1 MSITSVADATASS
14 QRRETD
20 LLELVKSME
29 SVIREAEPRI
39 ETEGRVPIEIIHQL
53 YDGGLF
59 RSFLPRELSGLEV
72 HPVQWLEAIT
82 ELSRINGSVGWLG
95 MLHAGGTWCEP
106 EVMAPIIEKDRW
118 ITAGNLG
125 RAAGKAYRV
134 DGGYRISGKWPF
146 CSGSPEATYLYG
158 RAMLYDENDE
168 LVIHPVD
175 GNPWYITGYFPR
187 QDVIIHDD
195 WDALG
200 LRGTGSG
207 HIEVQDVFVP
217 TEMVNELGVHYRAY
231 DRPLYRA
238 PFNLLAHSAHAIGL
252 LEAALDEFTKQVHKA
267 AAHGSLRQ
275 ARLGNEQIHQHA
287 AGKTDAVIRSL
298 KAFLMDATNAA
309 YENAQDHGP
318 VEYEHRVRIH
328 QTNVFCVQTANEAM
342 HYIYQQTGSPGIFR
356 GTRIERIFRDMT
368 VAAQHTIVGDA
379 SMDRVGQY
387 LLTKDLPSGPQID
400 VSSTG
405 FIMGPHPQ
413 FDTKASD
420 AE

>member
-1 MSITSVADATASS
+1 MSATSLSE
-14 QRRETD
+14 ETISGDRSEVD
-20 LLELVKSME
+20 LVGLVHSLEPQ
-29 SVIREAEPRI
+29 IREAEGRI
-39 ETEGRVPIEIIHQL
+39 ETEGRTPIELIHQL

-59 RSFLPRELSGLEV
+59 RSFLPRELGGLEV
-72 HPVQWLEAIT
+72 HPADWLKAII

-106 EVMAPIIEKDRW
+106 EVMKPILAQNRW

-134 DGGYRISGKWPF
+134 DGGYRITGKWPF
-146 CSGSPEATYLYG
+146 SSGSPEATYLYG
-158 RAMLYDENDE
+158 RSMLYDENDNQ
-168 LVIHPVD
+168 VFHPVD

-187 QDVIIHDD
+187 EDVIVHDD

-207 HIEVQDVFVP
+207 HIEVKDVFVP

-238 PFNLLAHSAHAIGL
+238 PFNVLAHSAHAIGL
-252 LEAALDEFTKQVHKA
+252 LQSALEEFVAQVHKA
-267 AAHGSLRQ
+267 ASHGSLRQ

-298 KAFLMDATNAA
+298 TAYLMEVAHDA
-309 YENAQDHGP
+309 YENAKDHGP
-318 VEYEHRVRIH
+318 VEYVHRVRIH
-328 QTNVFCVQTANEAM
+328 QVNVHCVQRANEAL

-368 VAAQHTIVGDA
+368 VAAQHTLVGDA

-413 FDTKASD
+413 FDTK
-420 AE
+420 